1 MRIGWVVFL
10 KELRDAVRD
19 RRAWIVVLV
28 SALVAG
34 PAALLL
40 LSNYVSGVEDE
51 VARREIVLDR
61 PAYAPTLVNY
71 LERNG
76 ARIVPAPA
84 DAEAALRAGGL
95 RNAVFSVPPDFEAQL
110 ARGETVRL
118 QVTYDGRNEKAQ
130 AVARA
135 AMRLVQGFNREATAQ
150 RLLAR
155 GLAPQLTAPLELE
168 ERNLAPARAHG
179 AQLLFIVPWVAL
191 LVSVAGAVAVA
202 IDVTAGE
209 RERGSLEPLL
219 MSPASLV
226 PVVVGKW
233 AAVAACGTLIAMLT
247 LAGFRV
253 ALPFVRNET
262 LAALLQFGPR
272 EMGLYLALLVPFSA
286 LMAAINMLAA
296 SYGRSFKEAQSYVSY
311 IVMVVNLAPLAP
323 LLLTLPDTPWLRLV
337 PALAQQMALLKALR
351 GTPLAPADV
360 LLPAA
365 VCAALIGVALAV
377 QTRLLRQ
384 EAILFSRG

>member
-19 RRAWIVVLV
+19 RRAWIVVLA

-40 LSNYVSGVEDE
+40 LSNYVTGVEED

-61 PAYAPTLVNY
+61 PASAPTLVNY

-76 ARIVPAPA
+76 ATILSAPA
-84 DAEAALRAGGL
+84 DAEAALLAGSL
-95 RNAVFSVPPDFEAQL
+95 RNAVFTVPPDFEQRL

-118 QVTYDGRNEKAQ
+118 QVTYDGRSEKAQ

-135 AMRLVQGFNREATAQ
+135 AMRLVQGFNRETAVQ

-155 GLAPQLTAPLELE
+155 GVAPQITAPLELD

-219 MSPASLV
+219 MSPAALL
-226 PVVVGKW
+226 PIVVGKW
-233 AAVAACGTLIAMLT
+233 AAVAACGTLIALLT
-247 LAGFRV
+247 LAGFRM
-253 ALPFVRNET
+253 ALPFVRNDT

-272 EMGLYLALLVPFSA
+272 EMALFMALLAPFCA
-286 LMAAINMLAA
+286 LMAALNMVAA

-311 IVMVVNLAPLAP
+311 IVMIVNLAPLAP
-323 LLLTLPDTPWLRLV
+323 LLLNVPDAPWLRLV

-351 GTPLAPADV
+351 GAAVVPADV
-360 LLPAA
+360 LAPAV
-365 VCAALIGVALAV
+365 VCIVLIGVALAV